1 MLPNHTSIP
10 DCFERVAVFTR
21 GGEFVRWLPDG
32 MSAHDARMVE
42 LAGPLEPGQHAAP
55 YRCQRIGLLTP
66 VPPEAPIAEME
77 TTRGV
82 FGVQWMARHVRVIA
96 PGGVA
101 DALFEVSSLEDAW
114 MKIRLGAAR
123 LAERHCAPAPSPRS
137 GEGGGAAAGR
147 GSLSPGGGARERVS
161 PSSATGEGVPS
172 LPSPTDHC
180 SPITDHSLS
189 PEPSPCA

>member
-21 GGEFVRWLPDG
+21 AGVFVRWLPDG
-32 MSAHDARMVE
+32 AGAHDARVVE
-42 LAGPLEPGQHAAP
+42 LAGPLEPGQHAAL

-66 VPPEAPIAEME
+66 VPPEAPVAEME

-82 FGVQWMARHVRVIA
+82 FGVQWMQRHVRVIA
-96 PGGVA
+96 PGGIA

-123 LAERHCAPAPSPRS
+123 LAERHCSSHPLPSDPASPAPSPRPR
-137 GEGGGAAAGR
+137 GEGGGAADGW
-147 GSLSPGGGARERVS
+147 
-161 PSSATGEGVPS
+161 GVLS
-172 LPSPTDHC
+172 LPSPPDLH
-180 SPITDHSLS
+180 SPLS
-189 PEPSPCA
+189 TLPEPSPCA

>member
-1 MLPNHTSIP
+1 MLPNHTNIP

-21 GGEFVRWLPDG
+21 GREFVRWLPDG

-42 LAGPLEPGQHAAP
+42 LAGPLEPGQHAAL

-66 VPPEAPIAEME
+66 VPPEAPVAEME

-123 LAERHCAPAPSPRS
+123 LAERHCVPLSPSASPSQPLPLGERPTRS
-137 GEGGGAAAGR
+137 DAAGEGF
-147 GSLSPGGGARERVS
+147 
-161 PSSATGEGVPS
+161 PS

-180 SPITDHSLS
+180 SPITDHSPS